1 MRKIVVILFVLLS
14 CSVQLVLADTTD
26 PVVVSPQAVENPF
39 TANIYKAD
47 DISARLKALESRT
60 ELLPADKDRLA
71 KLYTDSLDRI
81 REIEALLVTNTEYEN
96 SIKNAPDELKKIK
109 KQMAEGL
116 SVKEEYNDSI
126 SLEESEQKLAA
137 LELELGQ
144 VQKENTRLAGEPQR
158 RAARRNE
165 IPVEIASINDRLL
178 KPAGGGVEAGSETT
192 NEEVR
197 QATVMFNTLSE
208 TALKCKARTLE
219 NELAMY
225 NARIELLDGQR
236 EYYEKRQQILTEQV
250 KLWREGVN
258 SRRKDQAEAAKGQA
272 QTIAKEVDQNYPV
285 LSKISED
292 NLSIAEKQ
300 SELVDKIEA
309 VGREQKEIEVKLKD
323 LQSDYDRVRKMV
335 QEVGSSPAIGF
346 LLHNKRWNLPDIEV
360 NKHNLKKRLAELS
373 DSQFDLLDYD
383 EKRAMLMVMSEAVRK
398 TMSELDMPEGQRR
411 TELMA
416 KVEELLTA
424 QRKSLE
430 TLVNFYSNYTATL
443 TAIDVKEREFV
454 AKYNEYSNFIDEHI
468 LWVKNT
474 QSMSLDGLRQ
484 TGTEIKHIISVFSW
498 KEIFVAV
505 PLGIVQEIAN
515 SLLLWLLLLLA
526 YVMRFGNRR
535 RLRQL
540 AAKVATPEHDRYSYT
555 LIALFTTI
563 IYSLPLPLTLY
574 VIGKTISYGAEEMVF
589 ARALASALISLAY
602 YDFVML
608 PLKNVFMGEGLAV
621 SHFNYSKEQA
631 GYYYR
636 IGSWFVIIMQPLLIM
651 LYVQHSLEGLNWK
664 SQICRLVFI
673 AIMMLFSAFLALV
686 FYPGK
691 SNGNKDEQEQ
701 PAGIFRLQNLLR
713 LAGILVPLTL
723 AVMAWNGYFYAAW
736 QLEVRMF
743 AAFWSAM
750 IFKLFN
756 SLVVRRIYLA
766 RGNIL
771 AGFGKKPEAEKK
783 PNTELAEDAI
793 SAEEVDEYC
802 GQIARFVRFVLSFAY
817 LLSLFVIFRDVF
829 PALAVLDKVQLWQVT
844 SSDQQMRFITLTSLL
859 SAFMILV
866 VTIMMARNITGLI
879 NITLLKSIGH
889 KEGSRFAVLA
899 LIRYCIV
906 IFGVC
911 WSFTRI
917 GIGWD
922 KVQWL
927 AAAFTVGLGFGLQE
941 IFANFVSGII
951 LLFEQ
956 PMRVGDIV
964 TVGEVSGRV
973 THINTRSTTINCW
986 DRREL
991 IIPNKEFI
999 TGKLMNWTLSDN
1011 LNRIVFQ
1018 IGVAYGSD
1026 LEKVEKTLMRIAR
1039 FQKGVVWKPKPRVI
1053 FKAFGDN
1060 TLNFELRVYIN
1071 DMDDYTD
1078 VWHGINCTIDA
1089 EFRKEGIEIA
1099 FPQRDL
1105 HIRSIS
1111 CGPVPVRI
1119 DTAVTDKPA
1128 SPAAKLVIK
1137 EADNE
1142 QD

>member
-1 MRKIVVILFVLLS
+1 MRKIVVILFLLLS
-14 CSVQLVLADTTD
+14 FFVQLTLAESTE
-26 PVVVSPQAVENPF
+26 PAVVTPQAVENPF
-39 TANIYKAD
+39 AANVYKAE

-60 ELLPADKDRLA
+60 ELPQADKDRLT

-81 REIEALLVTNTEYEN
+81 REIEALLVTNTDYEN
-96 SIKNAPDELKKIK
+96 RIKNAPEELEKIK
-109 KQMAEGL
+109 NLLAEGL
-116 SVKEEYNDSI
+116 VVKEKYDDSI
-126 SLEESEQKLAA
+126 SLEEAEQKLAA

-192 NEEVR
+192 NEEIR
-197 QATVMFNTLSE
+197 QATVSFNTLSE

-225 NARIELLDGQR
+225 NARIDLLTGQR

-250 KLWREGVN
+250 KLWRDGVN

-285 LSKISED
+285 LSKLSEE
-292 NLSIAEKQ
+292 NLMIAEKQ

-346 LLHNKRWNLPDIEV
+346 LLHNKRLNLPDIEL

-398 TMSELDMPEGQRR
+398 TMSELDMPEGQIR
-411 TELMA
+411 TELMT

-454 AKYNEYSNFIDEHI
+454 TKYNEYNNFINEHI

-484 TGTEIKHIISVFSW
+484 IGTEIRHILSVFSS
-498 KEIFVAV
+498 KEIIVAV
-505 PLGIVQEIAN
+505 PLGIVQEIAH

-526 YVMRFGNRR
+526 YIMRFGNRR

-574 VIGKTISYGAEEMVF
+574 VIGKTISYGAENMVF
-589 ARALASALISLAY
+589 ARALASALISLSY

-608 PLKNVFMGEGLAV
+608 PLKNLFMREGLAV

-636 IGSWFVIIMQPLLIM
+636 IGSWFVVIMQPLLIM

-686 FYPGK
+686 FYPVK
-691 SNGNKDEQEQ
+691 SNKDKQEQ
-701 PAGIFRLQNLLR
+701 AAGLFRLQNLLI
-713 LAGILVPLTL
+713 LAGISAPLAL

-771 AGFGKKPEAEKK
+771 AGFGKKPEVEKK
-783 PNTELAEDAI
+783 PNTELADDGI

-802 GQIARFVRFVLSFAY
+802 HQIARFVRFVLSFAY
-817 LLSLFVIFRDVF
+817 MLSLFVIFRDVF
-829 PALAVLDKVQLWQVT
+829 PALAVLDKVQLWQV
-844 SSDQQMRFITLTSLL
+844 SSNDQQMRYITLTSLL
-859 SAFMILV
+859 SAFMILI
-866 VTIMMARNITGLI
+866 VTVMMARNITGLI

-1011 LNRIVFQ
+1011 LNRIVFK

-1026 LEKVEKTLMRIAR
+1026 VENVEKTLMRIAR
-1039 FQKGVVWKPKPRVI
+1039 FQKGVVWKPKPLVI
-1053 FKAFGDN
+1053 FKGFGDN
-1060 TLNFELRVYIN
+1060 TLDFELRVYIN

-1078 VWHGINCTIDA
+1078 VWHGINCAIDA

-1119 DTAVTDKPA
+1119 DNSIADKPA